1 MAGDQRNVIER
12 IGVMRIVTQRLGIAV
27 HGERDLTGLVVDQ
40 SLLNKFG
47 GRPWFAHGALVS
59 RV

>member
-1 MAGDQRNVIER
+1 
-12 IGVMRIVTQRLGIAV
+12 MRIVTQRLGIAV

>member
-1 MAGDQRNVIER
+1 
-12 IGVMRIVTQRLGIAV
+12 
-27 HGERDLTGLVVDQ
+27 VVDQ